1 MTDDAEILALP
12 IELVQKKGYCFYWTI
27 NSREYLAEQ
36 FFAAHGYKKVD
47 TIGWLKLSSKTGKE
61 SMSSPGCYFLHTMEF
76 CHVGIKGD
84 FKSVSAISKLR
95 THSNFICG
103 PRREGSR
110 KPTAIYELIEKFV
123 PNGYYLDVFG
133 RTWNDTIRRGWTS
146 MGDQIK
152 TEEYP
157 VGIDLTMAQA
167 SSSSYGGG

>member
-1 MTDDAEILALP
+1 MQGQPQLQPGRLFDVVHIDAPAKETSQKNIGYPMMDDAEILALP

-27 NSREYLAEQ
+27 NSKDYLAEQ

-61 SMSSPGCYFLHTMEF
+61 SMSSPGCYFRHTMEF

-110 KPTAIYELIEKFV
+110 SQQLS
-123 PNGYYLDVFG
+123 
-133 RTWNDTIRRGWTS
+133 TS
-146 MGDQIK
+146 
-152 TEEYP
+152 
-157 VGIDLTMAQA
+157 
-167 SSSSYGGG
+167 